1 MPTATEFTVQMEDK
15 PGTLGKFCRALAD
28 KGVNILAFQSFP
40 FTGKSNVR
48 FVADNPTTV
57 KTVLDSQRM
66 TYTEAQVAQ
75 TKLVHRPGEIAR
87 AASRL
92 GEANINIDY
101 AYVGIEPGTNTPLFI
116 CGVRDASQAAQILD
130 EAAAAAA

>member
-1 MPTATEFTVQMEDK
+1 MPTAKEFTVQLEDK
-15 PGTLGKFCRALAD
+15 PGTLGKCCRALAE

-40 FTGKSNVR
+40 LAGKSNIR
-48 FVADNPTTV
+48 FVADNPTTA
-57 KTVLDSQRM
+57 KTVLDSQRL

-75 TKLVHRPGEIAR
+75 TKLAHRPGEIAR

-101 AYVGIEPGTNTPLFI
+101 AYVGIEPGSNTPLFI
-116 CGVRDASQAAQILD
+116 CGVGNATQAAKILD